1 MEYMLFFFFF
11 LHFVKGRGYFYAV
24 TVSPV
29 SNDSNYNT
37 MEDPIVVIENRFKFR
52 SRGNYTIR
60 QLSNMVKKFKLS
72 D

>member
-1 MEYMLFFFFF
+1 M
-11 LHFVKGRGYFYAV
+11 V
-24 TVSPV
+24 TVPPV

-60 QLSNMVKKFKLS
+60 QLSNMVKKFNVI